1 MKSGFIIYNDW
12 KDLLDDLSLED
23 RGRVFTALF
32 DVADGEDPDKIE
44 NPAARMLLKVMSKQM
59 QKDAEGYLTLH
70 MEVDGGEPF
79 DLYELELYDQSI
91 FAHSLTETAY
101 IWLLCDS
108 EE

>member
-1 MKSGFIIYNDW
+1 
-12 KDLLDDLSLED
+12 
-23 RGRVFTALF
+23 
-32 DVADGEDPDKIE
+32 
-44 NPAARMLLKVMSKQM
+44 M